1 MAYADVNFK
10 SKKSFKEAVATGK
23 QIRCFCPGIGTVPE
37 NGKVCVE
44 GPHYP
49 EPHKWYA
56 EVEIKNGVV
65 VKVK

>member
-1 MAYADVNFK
+1 MYATTNFN
-10 SKKSFKEAVATGK
+10 SKKSFKDAVNNGQKIGLYA
-23 QIRCFCPGIGTVPE
+23 PGMGTPAS
-37 NGKVCVE
+37 NGRETVE

-56 EVEIKNGVV
+56 EVEMKDGIV